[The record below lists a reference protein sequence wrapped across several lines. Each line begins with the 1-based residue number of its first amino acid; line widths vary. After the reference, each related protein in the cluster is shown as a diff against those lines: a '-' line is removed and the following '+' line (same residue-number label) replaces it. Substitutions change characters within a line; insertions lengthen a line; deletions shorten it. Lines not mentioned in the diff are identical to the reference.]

1 MFGEEFRRYVE
12 NDLMKREPHP
22 DAKPLGAFQSAG
34 ALNRCC
40 VEPLLTGKGIKMRLN
55 KIIRFAVGAMLAA
68 TAAWADEISIV
79 SNILGPE
86 GPLYVDGNLYYV
98 GWVSNTL
105 SKWDGKTITVLNHT
119 PGCGHNGLA
128 LTKQKTFLLACTEEH
143 GAILELDLTGKQ
155 LRRWDADKNGK
166 PFEGG
171 INDIVVTAN
180 GGAYA
185 TVFGPYA
192 DLPTSV
198 VGKIVY
204 LAPGGEKWVEVVD
217 DLNYANGIGVS
228 PDQKTL
234 YVSETVGNCILKF
247 KINADGSLSNRS
259 NFALLNLLTKNKVES
274 WWLGPD
280 SMKVDSKGNIYVAQW
295 FGGKILKISPDGKLL
310 HLFEI
315 AAGDGTTNVAFSE
328 GEKELYVTV
337 VKDPKDP
344 QAKGSIVKIPNVK

>member
-1 MFGEEFRRYVE
+1 MRPSTIICFTLV
-12 NDLMKREPHP
+12 
-22 DAKPLGAFQSAG
+22 AF
-34 ALNRCC
+34 
-40 VEPLLTGKGIKMRLN
+40 LT
-55 KIIRFAVGAMLAA
+55 A
-68 TAAWADEISIV
+68 TAAGASEITV
-79 SNILGPE
+79 ASNVLGPE

-105 SKWDGKTITVLNHT
+105 SKWDGKTTTVLNHT

-128 LTKQKTFLLACTEEH
+128 LTKQKTFLLACTDEH
-143 GAILELDLTGKQ
+143 GAVFELDMTGKQ

-166 PFEGG
+166 TFDGG

-185 TVFGPYA
+185 TVFGPYK
-192 DLPTSV
+192 DLPTAV
-198 VGKIVY
+198 AGKILY
-204 LAPGGEKWVEVVD
+204 LAPGSEKWVEAAD

-247 KINADGSLSNRS
+247 KINGDGSLSNRS
-259 NFALLNLLTKNKVES
+259 NFALLNFLTRNKVES

-280 SMKVDSKGNIYVAQW
+280 SMKIDSKGNIYVAQW

-310 HLFEI
+310 HVFEI
-315 AAGDGTTNVAFSE
+315 FSGDGTTNDAFGE

-344 QAKGSIVKIPNVK
+344 QAKGSIVKIANVK